1 MRTTVD
7 IDSALLAEL
16 RREALRRRLPFK
28 HLLDRLLREGL
39 ESHPARPAGRYR
51 CPTFA
56 LGAPAPGVDLTK
68 ALGLAAA
75 LEDDEVLR
83 ELEQRR

>member
-7 IDSALLAEL
+7 IDDALLAAL

-28 HLLDRLLREGL
+28 HLLSRLLREGL
-39 ESHPARPAGRYR
+39 EAPPARPAGRYR

-68 ALGLAAA
+68 ALALAAA
-75 LEDDEVLR
+75 LEDDEVAR
-83 ELEQRR
+83 ELAQRK

>member
-7 IDSALLAEL
+7 LERSLLERL
-16 RREALRRRLPFK
+16 RREALRRRVPFK
-28 HLLDRLLREGL
+28 HLLNKLLREGL
-39 ESHPARPAGRYR
+39 EARPAAPTRYR

-56 LGAPAPGVDLTK
+56 MGNPASVDLTK

-75 LEDDEVLR
+75 LEDDEVAR
-83 ELEQRR
+83 ELLLRK